1 MNFFITCI
9 ISYCKTKHSVLWRW
23 ILCFIANVSHTI
35 TTNSILLFILYFSI
49 IFIGPLINTPPFF
62 CLALEKLEKKNY
74 HSIFGHVEMQ
84 CQKSFWKL
92 WGFSTFLDSLINLQ
106 AHFYLNQF
114 HLCSF
119 LKNAEMYFLCSV
131 VTYFLASLGMQLPT
145 KSLWEKTIPG
155 IRGIWVTGGKKLE
168 SK

>member
-9 ISYCKTKHSVLWRW
+9 ISYSKTKHSVVWRW

-49 IFIGPLINTPPFF
+49 IFIRPLINTPPFF

-155 IRGIWVTGGKKLE
+155 IRGMWVTGGKKLE